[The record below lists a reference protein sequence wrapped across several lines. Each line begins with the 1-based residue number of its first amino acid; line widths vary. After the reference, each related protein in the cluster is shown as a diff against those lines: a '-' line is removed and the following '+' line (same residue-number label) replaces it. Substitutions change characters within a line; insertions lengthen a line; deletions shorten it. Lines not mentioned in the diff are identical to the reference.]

1 MTIHQPSALHRQ
13 LNLLGGNVLTALAVA
28 TLTAAGAVLN
38 KVTPN
43 SQGSSHAD

>member
-13 LNLLGGNVLTALAVA
+13 LNLLGGNLFTALAVA
-28 TLTAAGAVLN
+28 THFAAGAALN

-43 SQGSSHAD
+43 SQGSFHAD